1 MERYLLLR
9 LELSV
14 SVKDCHMKAFLSI
27 KKNNKLIIKQP
38 ARSFVIAFPALL
50 ARQFINDE
58 DITIQSTEGT
68 PRTEGISSCPFYC
81 CSPGGFGYDVQM
93 GNNGSY
99 GDYQPVDYC
108 GVVIGSD
115 NTAVDPDNYSLNT
128 QIRSGDTTG
137 KILYCGTSVHS
148 LTYED
153 VGDTG
158 SFKILGIFKNI
169 SGASI
174 DVKEVGVYATGN
186 AANNTYINFCILRD
200 VISTISLADGE
211 YLEVEYTISI
221 AS

>member
-1 MERYLLLR
+1 
-9 LELSV
+9 
-14 SVKDCHMKAFLSI
+14 MKAVLTI
-27 KKNNKLIIKQP
+27 KKNNEIVVKQS
-38 ARSFVIAFPALL
+38 AKSFLIAFPALL

-68 PRTEGISSCPFYC
+68 PRTQGIATCPLYC
-81 CSPGGFGYDVQM
+81 CAAGGFGYDQQM
-93 GNNGSY
+93 ANSGSY
-99 GDYQPVDYC
+99 GDFMPTDKI
-108 GVVIGSD
+108 GVIIGSD
-115 NTAVDPDNYSLNT
+115 DTAVDPDNYSLNT

-137 KILYCGTSVHS
+137 KILYCGTGVHS

-153 VGDTG
+153 TGDTG

-174 DVKEVGVYATGN
+174 DVKEVGIYACGDADT
-186 AANNTYINFCILRD
+186 NTHINFCILRD
-200 VISTISLADGE
+200 VISTIALANSE